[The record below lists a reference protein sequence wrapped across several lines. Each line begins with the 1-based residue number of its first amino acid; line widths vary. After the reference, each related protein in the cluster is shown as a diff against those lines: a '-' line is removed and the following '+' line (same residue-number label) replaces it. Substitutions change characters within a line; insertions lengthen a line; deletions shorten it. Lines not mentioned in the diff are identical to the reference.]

1 MVKVFFFWKV
11 QHVLHKWNFFRV
23 CQILFNLAC
32 MSWKKP
38 FSCVFLS
45 SLLITYLIN
54 SCFFAKKSGWSL
66 EFWIKICTNP
76 VCRIPTRKGIWYSM
90 DTSPISDSPFIRIDA
105 ARRSFA
111 SLQKSSRNHRSY
123 LWTEALS
130 DRAIFVW
137 PWKMVSVSVRYLF
150 HQPMDEKIKT

>member
-32 MSWKKP
+32 MSWKKL
-38 FSCVFLS
+38 FSCVFVS

-54 SCFFAKKSGWSL
+54 SCFLQKSLDEVLCFGSNL
-66 EFWIKICTNP
+66 YEPCMPDTDTKC
-76 VCRIPTRKGIWYSM
+76 IWYSM
-90 DTSPISDSPFIRIDA
+90 DTSPISDSPFIGIGA

-130 DRAIFVW
+130 DRAVFVW

>member
-1 MVKVFFFWKV
+1 MANVFFFWKV

-54 SCFFAKKSGWSL
+54 SCFLQKSLDEVLSFGSKSVRTL
-66 EFWIKICTNP
+66 YAGYRHEK
-76 VCRIPTRKGIWYSM
+76 VSGIVW
-90 DTSPISDSPFIRIDA
+90 TPLRSDSPFIGIGA

-111 SLQKSSRNHRSY
+111 SLPKSSRNHRSY